1 MNWKPHTGKPKGGS
15 QYRSIFNDRD
25 IARFNPS
32 GKSQI
37 AGIILPM
44 FNHELLEQPNI
55 SRDSEA
61 FLTGQMPFRSEEID
75 TETGLPSL
83 YQPCVEIKVHKF
95 VGPKTETF
103 ASAKSRE
110 YLFMANGTETSTED
124 PLCDIYGFASK
135 LEDKTHPWYALT
147 QDGSGQNGYAMISW
161 PSSQFVFCA
170 DAVDMKATSS
180 ATKVGALLL
189 SKAGVIDYLRLMDLG
204 RRPDLCPTPR
214 DPNYPFYLYGNV
226 LDVNHPLKFKTV
238 MKANPSNA
246 GQTFAG
252 FVFSSNE
259 VSLAG
264 SEECGAVS
272 METLRQ
278 RPHIYDAAIYDIMSY
293 KTFLDQM
300 VNEKWFDLELIKAA
314 CGGKGDIGGTTQL
327 GNPAVI
333 QQYAAAAPAPPAPPT
348 APSARVWVCVP
359 GGLPREIDETSLD
372 AESAAHVGLLVSR
385 DGQWVAAKPEEPKY
399 WVNLP
404 GGTAEFTRSGLQ
416 ELVNKGFTGQVILTG
431 GEQVWHPVAE
441 MGFTMPAPQ
450 APAAPPAPAAP
461 SAPAAPAAP
470 SAPAAPPAPAA
481 PSAPA
486 APPAPAAPS
495 APAAPAAPPV
505 GSDSAP
511 WDSGAANNPIIQ
523 KVNLMTPAELT
534 ARRVELTTKLSD
546 GNLTD
551 EEGQEI
557 TAICARM

>member
-1 MNWKPHTGKPKGGS
+1 
-15 QYRSIFNDRD
+15 
-25 IARFNPS
+25 
-32 GKSQI
+32 
-37 AGIILPM
+37 
-44 FNHELLEQPNI
+44 
-55 SRDSEA
+55 
-61 FLTGQMPFRSEEID
+61 
-75 TETGLPSL
+75 
-83 YQPCVEIKVHKF
+83 
-95 VGPKTETF
+95 
-103 ASAKSRE
+103 
-110 YLFMANGTETSTED
+110 
-124 PLCDIYGFASK
+124 
-135 LEDKTHPWYALT
+135 
-147 QDGSGQNGYAMISW
+147 
-161 PSSQFVFCA
+161 
-170 DAVDMKATSS
+170 
-180 ATKVGALLL
+180 
-189 SKAGVIDYLRLMDLG
+189 
-204 RRPDLCPTPR
+204 
-214 DPNYPFYLYGNV
+214 
-226 LDVNHPLKFKTV
+226 
-238 MKANPSNA
+238 
-246 GQTFAG
+246 
-252 FVFSSNE
+252 
-259 VSLAG
+259 
-264 SEECGAVS
+264 

-470 SAPAAPPAPAA
+470 
-481 PSAPA
+481 
-486 APPAPAAPS
+486 
-495 APAAPAAPPV
+495 PV